1 MQIFFS
7 SRDKARQAKRNGLS
21 GIIDNGPDAPKG
33 KRYALDVKHSEQ
45 VPFVSGMLAISPLG
59 GFVPVEWKN
68 RKRHIITA

>member
-1 MQIFFS
+1 MQVFFS

-21 GIIDNGPDAPKG
+21 NIIDNGVNAPKG
-33 KRYALDVKHSEQ
+33 KRYTLDVKHNAQ
-45 VPFVSGMLAISPLG
+45 VPFVSGMLARNTLG